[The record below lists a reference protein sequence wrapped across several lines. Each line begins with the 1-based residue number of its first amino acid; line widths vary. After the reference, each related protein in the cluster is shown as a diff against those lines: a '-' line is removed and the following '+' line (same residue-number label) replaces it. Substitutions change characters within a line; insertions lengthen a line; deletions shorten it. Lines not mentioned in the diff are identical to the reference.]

1 MPTPILL
8 SVNVGTP
15 RELPLPPQGWPG
27 DPPWRKRVSGIFKE
41 PIAGP
46 VWLGATNLVGDAQ
59 ADLKNHGGPERAVNV
74 YSSDHFPDWRARL
87 DRPDLTNGAFGENFT
102 VAGLDEETV
111 CIGDVFAI
119 GDVRVQVT
127 QPREPCWKL
136 ARKWNVK
143 DLVKQVEQLRRTGWY
158 MRVLQEGYVEGGL
171 PITVIERP
179 YPEWPLVRA
188 YDTLRARKT
197 DPAAAAALAA
207 CAALSSGWREAL
219 VEVPKPGKQD
229 VS

>member
-1 MPTPILL
+1 M
-8 SVNVGTP
+8 
-15 RELPLPPQGWPG
+15 
-27 DPPWRKRVSGIFKE
+27 
-41 PIAGP
+41 
-46 VWLGATNLVGDAQ
+46 GATNLVGDAQ

-74 YSSDHFPDWRARL
+74 YSADDFPDWRARL
-87 DRPDLTNGAFGENFT
+87 ECPDLTNGAFGENFT
-102 VAGLDEETV
+102 VAGLGPEETV

-143 DLVKQVEQLRRTGWY
+143 DLVKQVEQLCRTGWY

-179 YPEWPLVRA
+179 HPEWPLVRA
-188 YDTLRARKT
+188 YDTLRAPT
-197 DPAAAAALAA
+197 DPEAVVALAA

-219 VEVPKPGKQD
+219 LSPPKLVKRTVKKPGAA
-229 VS
+229 

>member
-1 MPTPILL
+1 M
-8 SVNVGTP
+8 
-15 RELPLPPQGWPG
+15 
-27 DPPWRKRVSGIFKE
+27 SGIFKE
-41 PIAGP
+41 PVAGP

-59 ADLKNHGGPERAVNV
+59 ADLKHHGGPERAVNV
-74 YSSDHFPDWRARL
+74 YSADHFPDWRARL

-111 CIGDVFAI
+111 CIGDIFAI

-158 MRVLQEGYVEGGL
+158 MRVLQEGYVEAWPPDHGDRAPASRMAPRSRLRHLARPQDRPGGGG
-171 PITVIERP
+171 RP
-179 YPEWPLVRA
+179 G
-188 YDTLRARKT
+188 
-197 DPAAAAALAA
+197 A

-219 VEVPKPGKQD
+219 VSCRNREAHGR
-229 VS
+229 SRCR